1 MNNTILIKLIDG
13 GLVDYKDDVYYD
25 VYYNSGCP

>member
-1 MNNTILIKLIDG
+1 MNNTILIDG